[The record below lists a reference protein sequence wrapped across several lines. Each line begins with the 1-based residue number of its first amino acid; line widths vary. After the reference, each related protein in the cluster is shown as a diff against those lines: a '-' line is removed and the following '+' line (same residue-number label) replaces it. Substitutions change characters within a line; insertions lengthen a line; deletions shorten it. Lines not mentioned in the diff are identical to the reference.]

1 MNIAYINVFVSDLDR
16 AIGFYQKQ
24 LGLSL
29 QFSSP
34 EHGYAALSAGPV
46 RLGIAVPG
54 PGEVQLIGRHTGIG
68 LEVLDLATEHTRL
81 TALGVAFTMP
91 PTRQPWG
98 GFMAL
103 VADPDGNVFYLD
115 QTSAP
120 HGSPGSPGA

>member
-16 AIGFYQKQ
+16 AMEFYQGH
-24 LGLSL
+24 LGLGL

-54 PGEVQLIGRHTGIG
+54 PEEVQLIGRHTGIG
-68 LEVLDLATEHTRL
+68 LEVSDLASEHTRL
-81 TALGVAFTMP
+81 TALGVVFTMP

-103 VADPDGNVFYLD
+103 VADPDGNIFYLD

-120 HGSPGSPGA
+120 HGA